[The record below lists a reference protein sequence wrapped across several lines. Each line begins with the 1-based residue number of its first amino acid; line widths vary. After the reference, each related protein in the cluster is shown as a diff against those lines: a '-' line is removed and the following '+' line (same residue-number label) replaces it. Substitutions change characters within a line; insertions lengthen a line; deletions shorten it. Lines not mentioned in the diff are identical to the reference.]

1 MGPRLEAPPAV
12 HAGRIWPIAKGPGKS
27 CIRPCRYLLVL
38 ATVGFAFLV
47 SDCNLQSCLNRRRFH

>member
-1 MGPRLEAPPAV
+1 MGHRLEAPRAV
-12 HAGRIWPIAKGPGKS
+12 HECIILPIAKGPGKS

-47 SDCNLQSCLNRRRFH
+47 SDCNLQSC